1 MSSFDVLEEAGEL
14 TRRGQPFALA
24 TVVWRQGPSSGQQ
37 GSRAIITAAGELHG
51 WIGGACAEPA
61 VIREAQQVISEGVP
75 RLLLLGT
82 PDQFGAAVPDGM
94 TVVPIACQSEGALEV
109 YIEPVLPAPHLVVVG
124 RSPMVAT
131 LADLSRALGWRTTVL
146 DRGAFSAADADES
159 SMVVV
164 ATQGHG
170 DEDAVEQ
177 AAAARPAY
185 LGLVGSAR
193 RGAAVLGYLRD
204 RGVPQD
210 QLDRVH
216 VPAGLDLGRTSHREI
231 AVAILAELVQLR
243 ASGGLAVAARAARAG
258 AFPGEGG
265 RAEGVSP
272 PSGEVRGGRS
282 GGSPPRDST
291 DPVCGMTVTADASSY
306 PLEHEGVTY
315 YFCCAGCRRS
325 FQENPAAH
333 GEGEPMLITNE
344 FEVAQPVE
352 KVWKFFGDIPQVAT
366 CLPGAELT
374 EDLGGE
380 KYQGR
385 VAIRMGPVRLQFGG
399 TAEIAERDEAAKRV
413 IVNAA
418 GAEEKGRGQASMVIT
433 ATLARSSRGTRVN
446 VAQDLQLSGAAAQYG
461 RGMISDVSSVL
472 MRDFATTMQDRIER
486 IERGESAEQI
496 AAAGSSPASGL
507 ALGLRAAFM
516 ALSRVFRRFF
526 LPYHA
531 PAS

>member
-37 GSRAIITAAGELHG
+37 GSRAIITAAGELRG

-82 PDQFGAAVPDGM
+82 PEQFGAAVPDGM
-94 TVVPIACQSEGALEV
+94 TVVPIACQSEGALQV

-170 DEDAVEQ
+170 DEEAVEQ
-177 AAAARPAY
+177 AAAAGPAY

-243 ASGGLAVAARAARAG
+243 AAGELLATGSGAEAV
-258 AFPGEGG
+258 PGEGG
-265 RAEGVSP
+265 RAEGVSSPSRGLTGAGGSGGSP
-272 PSGEVRGGRS
+272 PGEQS
-282 GGSPPRDST
+282 GGSPPRESR
-291 DPVCGMTVTADASSY
+291 DPVCGMTVTADASGY
-306 PLEHEGVTY
+306 PLEHGGVTY

-325 FQENPAAH
+325 FQENPAAYLK
-333 GEGEPMLITNE
+333 E
-344 FEVAQPVE
+344 
-352 KVWKFFGDIPQVAT
+352 
-366 CLPGAELT
+366 
-374 EDLGGE
+374 
-380 KYQGR
+380 
-385 VAIRMGPVRLQFGG
+385 
-399 TAEIAERDEAAKRV
+399 
-413 IVNAA
+413 
-418 GAEEKGRGQASMVIT
+418 
-433 ATLARSSRGTRVN
+433 SRC
-446 VAQDLQLSGAAAQYG
+446 
-461 RGMISDVSSVL
+461 
-472 MRDFATTMQDRIER
+472 
-486 IERGESAEQI
+486 
-496 AAAGSSPASGL
+496 
-507 ALGLRAAFM
+507 
-516 ALSRVFRRFF
+516 
-526 LPYHA
+526 
-531 PAS
+531 